1 MKSAGK
7 ARNNGLYRHI
17 RTSKE
22 IIRNLLNDS
31 RKIQILLG
39 IIRKELLYMDDA
51 IHISPDDIEIVNA
64 SEYSEDLTE
73 YFNDMPEV
81 ARPLLKGAKEV
92 FSKIEQMLYSA
103 PAFINLVKAS
113 IPEQTFQAI
122 LTDDQKA
129 KIASGALRLMTKKDG
144 SLMANLVNPE
154 TNKIV
159 STISL
164 QSVNLSPA
172 ISQAMTSYASQ
183 MQMAQIAEQIQVVQL
198 AIEEVRQGQE
208 YDRLAMAYSCQQKLL
223 QAMEIKNPELKAMA
237 LLQIASDAEDSRNL
251 LMQSQNVNLV
261 FIKEQPES
269 FFGKL
274 LSGATPDKISQ
285 RMNEIR
291 ESLSAVNMV
300 SLAEAMAY
308 QEMGENAAARQ
319 SLQYYAS
326 YIEKA
331 YLSTKGLVERL
342 DLIDP
347 APENYWTKALPDIRK
362 KIQALPCVEEMQLLE
377 GDDED
382 GK

>member
-1 MKSAGK
+1 
-7 ARNNGLYRHI
+7 
-17 RTSKE
+17 
-22 IIRNLLNDS
+22 
-31 RKIQILLG
+31 
-39 IIRKELLYMDDA
+39 MDDA

-285 RMNEIR
+285 RMNGIR

>member
-1 MKSAGK
+1 
-7 ARNNGLYRHI
+7 
-17 RTSKE
+17 
-22 IIRNLLNDS
+22 
-31 RKIQILLG
+31 
-39 IIRKELLYMDDA
+39 
-51 IHISPDDIEIVNA
+51 
-64 SEYSEDLTE
+64 
-73 YFNDMPEV
+73 MPEV

-331 YLSTKGLVERL
+331 YLSTKGLVEHL

>member
-1 MKSAGK
+1 
-7 ARNNGLYRHI
+7 
-17 RTSKE
+17 
-22 IIRNLLNDS
+22 
-31 RKIQILLG
+31 
-39 IIRKELLYMDDA
+39 MDDA

-113 IPEQTFQAI
+113 VPEQTFQAI
-122 LTDDQKA
+122 LTDDQKV

-347 APENYWTKALPDIRK
+347 APENYWTKTLPDIRK

-377 GDDED
+377 VDNED

>member
-1 MKSAGK
+1 
-7 ARNNGLYRHI
+7 
-17 RTSKE
+17 
-22 IIRNLLNDS
+22 
-31 RKIQILLG
+31 
-39 IIRKELLYMDDA
+39 MDDV
-51 IHISPDDIEIVNA
+51 IHISPDDIEVIDA

-73 YFNDMPEV
+73 YFSDMPEV
-81 ARPLLKGAKEV
+81 ARPLLKGAKEA

-113 IPEQTFQAI
+113 IPEQAFQAI
-122 LTDDQKA
+122 LTDDQKQ
-129 KIASGALRLMTKKDG
+129 KIASGALKLMTKKDG

-223 QAMEIKNPELKAMA
+223 QAMEMKNPELKAMA

-251 LMQSQNVNLV
+251 LMQSQNVNLT
-261 FIKEQPES
+261 FIKEQPEP
-269 FFGKL
+269 FLGKL

-347 APENYWTKALPDIRK
+347 APENYWTKTLPDIRK

-377 GDDED
+377 GDDEN
-382 GK
+382 GE

>member
-1 MKSAGK
+1 
-7 ARNNGLYRHI
+7 
-17 RTSKE
+17 
-22 IIRNLLNDS
+22 
-31 RKIQILLG
+31 
-39 IIRKELLYMDDA
+39 MDDA

-73 YFNDMPEV
+73 YFNDIPEV

>member
-1 MKSAGK
+1 
-7 ARNNGLYRHI
+7 
-17 RTSKE
+17 
-22 IIRNLLNDS
+22 
-31 RKIQILLG
+31 
-39 IIRKELLYMDDA
+39 MDDA

-92 FSKIEQMLYSA
+92 FSKIEQVLYSA

>member
-1 MKSAGK
+1 MF
-7 ARNNGLYRHI
+7 
-17 RTSKE
+17 
-22 IIRNLLNDS
+22 
-31 RKIQILLG
+31 LLG
-39 IIRKELLYMDDA
+39 ANHMDDA

>member
-1 MKSAGK
+1 
-7 ARNNGLYRHI
+7 
-17 RTSKE
+17 
-22 IIRNLLNDS
+22 
-31 RKIQILLG
+31 
-39 IIRKELLYMDDA
+39 MDDNV
-51 IHISPDDIEIVNA
+51 IHIPPEDIEIIDA

-81 ARPLLKGAKEV
+81 ARPLVKGAKEA

-113 IPEQTFQAI
+113 VPEQAFQAI

-129 KIASGALRLMTKKDG
+129 KIASGALKLMTKKDG
-144 SLMANLVNPE
+144 SLMANLVNTE

-164 QSVNLSPA
+164 QNVNLSPA
-172 ISQAMTSYASQ
+172 LSQAMTSYASQ

-208 YDRLAMAYSCQQKLL
+208 YDRLAMAYSCRQKLL
-223 QAMEIKNPELKAMA
+223 QAMQIKNPELKAMA

-251 LMQSQNVNLV
+251 LMQSQNANLA
-261 FIKEQPES
+261 FINDQPES

-274 LSGATPDKISQ
+274 FQGATPEKIGQ

-291 ESLSAVNMV
+291 ESLSAVNMA

-319 SLQYYAS
+319 SLQYYAE
-326 YIEKA
+326 YIEKS
-331 YLSTKGLVERL
+331 YLSKKGLVERL
-342 DLIDP
+342 DLIDLT
-347 APENYWTKALPDIRK
+347 PENYWTKTLPDIKR
-362 KIQALPCVEEMQLLE
+362 KIQALPCVEEVALLE
-377 GDDED
+377 GGDED
-382 GK
+382 GEQSMQE

>member
-1 MKSAGK
+1 
-7 ARNNGLYRHI
+7 
-17 RTSKE
+17 
-22 IIRNLLNDS
+22 
-31 RKIQILLG
+31 
-39 IIRKELLYMDDA
+39 MDDA

-223 QAMEIKNPELKAMA
+223 QVMEIKNPELKAMA

>member
-1 MKSAGK
+1 
-7 ARNNGLYRHI
+7 
-17 RTSKE
+17 
-22 IIRNLLNDS
+22 
-31 RKIQILLG
+31 
-39 IIRKELLYMDDA
+39 MDDV
-51 IHISPDDIEIVNA
+51 IHISPDDIEVIDA

-73 YFNDMPEV
+73 YFRDMPEV
-81 ARPLLKGAKEV
+81 ARPLLKSAKEA

-103 PAFINLVKAS
+103 PALINLVKAS

-122 LTDDQKA
+122 LTDDQKQ
-129 KIASGALRLMTKKDG
+129 KIASGALKLMTKKDG
-144 SLMANLVNPE
+144 LLMANLVNPE

-164 QSVNLSPA
+164 QSVNLSPT

-208 YDRLAMAYSCQQKLL
+208 YDRLAMAYGCQQKLL
-223 QAMEIKNPELKAMA
+223 QAMEMKNPELKAMA

-251 LMQSQNVNLV
+251 LMQSQNVNLT

-308 QEMGENAAARQ
+308 QEMGENAAACQ

-347 APENYWTKALPDIRK
+347 APENYWTKTLPNIRK

-382 GK
+382 GE

>member
-1 MKSAGK
+1 
-7 ARNNGLYRHI
+7 
-17 RTSKE
+17 
-22 IIRNLLNDS
+22 
-31 RKIQILLG
+31 
-39 IIRKELLYMDDA
+39 MDDA
-51 IHISPDDIEIVNA
+51 IHHISPDDIEIVNA

-113 IPEQTFQAI
+113 VPEQTFQAI

-382 GK
+382 EK

>member
-1 MKSAGK
+1 
-7 ARNNGLYRHI
+7 
-17 RTSKE
+17 
-22 IIRNLLNDS
+22 
-31 RKIQILLG
+31 
-39 IIRKELLYMDDA
+39 MDDA

-113 IPEQTFQAI
+113 VPEQTFQAI

-377 GDDED
+377 VDNED

>member
-1 MKSAGK
+1 
-7 ARNNGLYRHI
+7 
-17 RTSKE
+17 
-22 IIRNLLNDS
+22 
-31 RKIQILLG
+31 
-39 IIRKELLYMDDA
+39 MDDV
-51 IHISPDDIEIVNA
+51 IHISLDDIGIIDA

-73 YFNDMPEV
+73 YFSDMPEV

-113 IPEQTFQAI
+113 VPKQTFQAI
-122 LTDDQKA
+122 LTDDQKV

-164 QSVNLSPA
+164 QSVNLSPE

-223 QAMEIKNPELKAMA
+223 QAMEMKNPELKAMA

-251 LMQSQNVNLV
+251 LMQSQNVNLT

-347 APENYWTKALPDIRK
+347 APENYWTKTLPDIRK
-362 KIQALPCVEEMQLLE
+362 KIQALPCIEEMQLLE

>member
-1 MKSAGK
+1 
-7 ARNNGLYRHI
+7 
-17 RTSKE
+17 
-22 IIRNLLNDS
+22 
-31 RKIQILLG
+31 
-39 IIRKELLYMDDA
+39 MDDV
-51 IHISPDDIEIVNA
+51 IHISLDDIEIVNTP
-64 SEYSEDLTE
+64 EYSEDLTE
-73 YFNDMPEV
+73 YFSDMPEV
-81 ARPLLKGAKEV
+81 ARPLLKSAKEA

-113 IPEQTFQAI
+113 VPEQTLQAI
-122 LTDDQKA
+122 LTDDQKT
-129 KIASGALRLMTKKDG
+129 KIANGALRLMTKKDG

-172 ISQAMTSYASQ
+172 ISQTMTSYASQ

-300 SLAEAMAY
+300 SLAEAIAY

-362 KIQALPCVEEMQLLE
+362 KIQALPCVEEMQLL
-377 GDDED
+377 GADDED

>member
-1 MKSAGK
+1 M
-7 ARNNGLYRHI
+7 
-17 RTSKE
+17 E
-22 IIRNLLNDS
+22 
-31 RKIQILLG
+31 
-39 IIRKELLYMDDA
+39 DDVV
-51 IHISPDDIEIVNA
+51 HISPEDIEIIDA

-73 YFNDMPEV
+73 YFSDIPEV
-81 ARPLLKGAKEV
+81 ARPLVKGAKEV

-113 IPEQTFQAI
+113 VPEQAFQAI

-129 KIASGALRLMTKKDG
+129 KLASGALKLMTKKDG

-164 QSVNLSPA
+164 QNVNLSPA
-172 ISQAMTSYASQ
+172 LSQAMTNYASQ

-223 QAMEIKNPELKAMA
+223 QAMEIRNPELKAMA

-251 LMQSQNVNLV
+251 LMQSQNANLA
-261 FIKEQPES
+261 FIKDQPES

-274 LSGATPDKISQ
+274 LSGATPEKISQ

-308 QEMGENAAARQ
+308 QEMGESAAARQ
-319 SLQYYAS
+319 SLQYYS
-326 YIEKA
+326 GYIEKS

-347 APENYWTKALPDIRK
+347 APENYWTKTLPDIKK
-362 KIQALPCVEEMQLLE
+362 KIQALPCVEEVALLE
-377 GDDED
+377 GGNED
-382 GK
+382 GE

>member
-1 MKSAGK
+1 
-7 ARNNGLYRHI
+7 
-17 RTSKE
+17 
-22 IIRNLLNDS
+22 
-31 RKIQILLG
+31 
-39 IIRKELLYMDDA
+39 MDDA
-51 IHISPDDIEIVNA
+51 IHISQDDIEIVNA

>member
-1 MKSAGK
+1 
-7 ARNNGLYRHI
+7 
-17 RTSKE
+17 
-22 IIRNLLNDS
+22 
-31 RKIQILLG
+31 
-39 IIRKELLYMDDA
+39 MDDA

-347 APENYWTKALPDIRK
+347 APENYCTKALPDIRK